1 MTAISAAIFLVSADW
16 NLMTVQILNQVNS
29 GRLGAAA
36 AFSVVL
42 IGIIVAAMIVIR
54 LIVDK
59 LLGIKYQARFQG
71 GDFK

>member
-36 AFSVVL
+36 AFSVILV
-42 IGIIVAAMIVIR
+42 GVIVVAMALIR
-54 LIVDK
+54 LVVDK
-59 LLGIKYQARFQG
+59 ALGIRYQARF
-71 GDFK
+71 

>member
-36 AFSVVL
+36 AFSVILVGL
-42 IGIIVAAMIVIR
+42 IVVAMALIR
-54 LIVDK
+54 LVVDK
-59 LLGIKYQARFQG
+59 ALGIKYQARF
-71 GDFK
+71 